1 MDCKQFK
8 SILEA
13 ADTLGVP
20 AELKEHGKSCPSCAR
35 LLEAQERMALG
46 LEINRR
52 AFRTPDLTGRIM
64 QRVALEK
71 PAASDSPGWLERLIA
86 LVTPKTPFAS
96 SVFYVAAGIAIVALC
111 HSVIDRG
118 SELQDLRRHHA
129 WRMVSAEGRVLGVT
143 PDTKKKGIAFGTRLD
158 CEAGANVRV
167 ELGDRFRL
175 SLSGAKAVLASG
187 QVDLESGSIEANIV
201 HFPNAAPFLIKTPHA
216 DVTDIG
222 TVFTV
227 TVLNGST
234 TVSLRT
240 GAVRITS
247 VATHEAR
254 ELKPS
259 EELTIGSG
267 GFVHPRSPVSKDP
280 ATAPVDPDFRRIQ
293 PPDE

>member
-1 MDCKQFK
+1 MDCKQFR

-20 AELKEHGKSCPSCAR
+20 AELKQHAATCASCAR
-35 LLEAQERMALG
+35 LLEAQERMSIG

-52 AFRTPDLTGRIM
+52 AVHAPDLTARIM
-64 QRVALEK
+64 RRVAQEK
-71 PAASDSPGWLERLIA
+71 PAASDSPGWLERLVA
-86 LVTPKTPFAS
+86 LVTPKTAFAS
-96 SVFYVAAGIAIVALC
+96 SVFYVAAGVVIVALS
-111 HSVIDRG
+111 HAVIDRG

-129 WRMVSAEGRVLGVT
+129 WRMVSAEGRISGASPDAKTKGV
-143 PDTKKKGIAFGTRLD
+143 AFGTRLA
-158 CEAGANVRV
+158 CEDGATARV

-175 SLSGAKAVLASG
+175 SLNGANAVLASG
-187 QVDLESGSIEANIV
+187 QVDLESGSIDADIV
-201 HFPNAAPFLIKTPHA
+201 HVPNAVPFLIKTPHA

-222 TVFTV
+222 TTFTV

-240 GAVRITS
+240 GAVRVTS
-247 VATHEAR
+247 SATHESR

-259 EELTIGSG
+259 ENLTVGSD
-267 GFVHPRSPVSKDP
+267 GFVHPKFPVSKDP